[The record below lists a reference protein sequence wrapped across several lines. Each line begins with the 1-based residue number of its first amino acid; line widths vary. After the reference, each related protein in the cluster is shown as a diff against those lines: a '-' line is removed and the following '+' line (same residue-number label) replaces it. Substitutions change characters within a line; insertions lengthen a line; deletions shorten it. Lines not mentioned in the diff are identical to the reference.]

1 MLRFIYVIVF
11 SFFNIVYYMP
21 KMAAYA
27 RKNKSHEEKY
37 ALSQTV
43 IRKMSKTAR
52 IETEFYGQE
61 NIPESGGY
69 IMFANH
75 QGKYDALAVMRGH
88 GKFCSALMDSERAK
102 LPSAKQYLDMVEGE
116 RIEKGRPRQQIQVLN
131 NIARRVSEEGTP
143 FLIFPEGGYGKKVDN
158 STEKFNYGCFISAY
172 KSQCPVVPVV
182 IIDSYKAFGQNS
194 LKRTTV
200 KVIYLEPIYY
210 EQYRDLKAPEF
221 CVAVQKKIDEE
232 IAKWDEK

>member
-11 SFFNIVYYMP
+11 SFFNIVYYVP
-21 KMAAYA
+21 KMASYA
-27 RKNKSHEEKY
+27 RRGKSQEEKY
-37 ALSQTV
+37 ELAQTV

-61 NIPESGGY
+61 NIPASGGY

-88 GKFCSALMDSERAK
+88 GKFCSALMDHERAK
-102 LPSAKQYLDMVEGE
+102 LPIAKQYLAMVEGE
-116 RIEKGRPRQQIQVLN
+116 RIQKGRPRQQIQVLN
-131 NIARRVSEEGTP
+131 NIARRIREEDTP

-172 KSQCPVVPVV
+172 KAECPIVPVV
-182 IIDSYKAFGQNS
+182 IIDSWRAFGVNS
-194 LKRTTV
+194 LKKVTV
-200 KVIYLEPIYY
+200 KVIYLEPIPY
-210 EQYRDLKAPEF
+210 EDYKDYKAPEF
-221 CVAVQKKIDEE
+221 CAIVQAKIDAE
-232 IAKWDEK
+232 IEKWDKK